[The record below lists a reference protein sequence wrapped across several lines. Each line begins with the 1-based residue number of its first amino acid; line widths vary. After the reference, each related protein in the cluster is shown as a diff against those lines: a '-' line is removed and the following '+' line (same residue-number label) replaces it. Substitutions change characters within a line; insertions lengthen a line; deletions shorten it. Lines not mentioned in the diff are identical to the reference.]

1 MEEKKAL
8 KVTKKVEEFLKENP
22 EIETRLLADNN
33 GKVYVYFPIEEFIG
47 VYKK

>member
-8 KVTKKVEEFLKENP
+8 RVTKKVEQFLKDNP
-22 EIETRLLADNN
+22 ELETRLLSDNN
-33 GKVYVYFPIEEFIG
+33 GKVYVYFPIDEFMG